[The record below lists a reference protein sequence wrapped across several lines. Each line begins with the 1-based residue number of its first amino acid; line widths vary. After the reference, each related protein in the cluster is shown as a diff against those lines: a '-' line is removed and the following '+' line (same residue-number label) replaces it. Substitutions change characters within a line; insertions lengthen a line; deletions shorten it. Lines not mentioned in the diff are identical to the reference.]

1 MNTHQARADAQHRA
15 ARIRRRIKRAA
26 LFAGLILAGYVVGKI
41 AMSLLAKTTSFETI
55 VLGAFR

>member
-1 MNTHQARADAQHRA
+1 MNTHQARAEAERKA
-15 ARIRRRIKRAA
+15 ARRRRRIGRAA

-55 VLGAFR
+55 VLEAFR